1 MRTGDTKKNSRSQAR
16 ESGHTLQARHGG
28 LRAGAMDSHHDVLLL
43 RHRHFKQSAQ
53 ADRHGRI
60 PQTSLRQPAAGAA
73 LGFGCDTGVFVGS
86 GPQRDAIALST
97 KKAHLPD
104 SHQYGALWHVFTEPD
119 LKRIKHLSRFQKLAR
134 FLQETRYLPYLLS

>member
-73 LGFGCDTGVFVGS
+73 LGFGCDTSVFVGS
-86 GPQRDAIALST
+86 GPQRDATALST

-104 SHQYGALWHVFTEPD
+104 SHQYGALWRVLTDTRSETNQALIPFSKVGT
-119 LKRIKHLSRFQKLAR
+119 LLAR
-134 FLQETRYLPYLLS
+134 D